1 METDILKDKRVLI
14 VDDEPDILKVLEA
27 LLPMC
32 NLIKASTFEE
42 AMAVLDP
49 ENIDIAI
56 LDIMGVDGYKLLEIA
71 TAKKVLAVM
80 LTAKALSPADTVK
93 SYKKG
98 AAYYVPKEKMVH
110 IATYLRDIL
119 EAEKQGRNFWGRW
132 RQRFEAYYDEK
143 FGKDWRDDDKEF
155 WEKFPGAF

>member
-14 VDDEPDILKVLEA
+14 VDDEPDILKVLEV

-119 EAEKQGRNFWGRW
+119 EAEKQGGNFWGRW